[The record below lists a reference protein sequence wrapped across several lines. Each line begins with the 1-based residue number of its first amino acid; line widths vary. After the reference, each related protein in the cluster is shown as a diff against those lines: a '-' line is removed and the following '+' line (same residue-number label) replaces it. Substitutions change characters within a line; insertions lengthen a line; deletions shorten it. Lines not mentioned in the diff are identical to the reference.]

1 MLWRWLAWLGLA
13 SAWSPAGHERL
24 NDIAQRLLHGKHRDQ
39 IRTMM
44 HSDVVNIG
52 NWESVMDDKYPETK
66 VLHWHHQEP
75 EWACGQR
82 DVQKTDHIRCDGHGA
97 KRGSLFCALAFFF
110 EHFADEML
118 LKEYPA
124 PKTPIGTPKAI
135 SAFAKVDIEDLGD
148 GKKNRSNQKAAFYL
162 RWLATLV
169 GDLHQPLHWLAE
181 KQYGE
186 EVKLQFRGQEYS
198 LLKFWEDGFCQRTC
212 RTFRTSPLWIWNTRP
227 STTSGGTT
235 CLRSS
240 SDSGLGRCQTRCVTT
255 STAPCT

>member
-1 MLWRWLAWLGLA
+1 
-13 SAWSPAGHERL
+13 
-24 NDIAQRLLHGKHRDQ
+24 
-39 IRTMM
+39 
-44 HSDVVNIG
+44 
-52 NWESVMDDKYPETK
+52 
-66 VLHWHHQEP
+66 
-75 EWACGQR
+75 
-82 DVQKTDHIRCDGHGA
+82 
-97 KRGSLFCALAFFF
+97 
-110 EHFADEML
+110 ML

-198 LLKFWEDGFCQRTC
+198 LLKFWEEFLPKNLPDIPNLSTLDLEYKAQHHEWGNHLPPELFRQWAGEMSDKVCNDIYGPMYVNHADGSRSIE
-212 RTFRTSPLWIWNTRP
+212 SPFQLTEELFSRWQKLAEVMIQE
-227 STTSGGTT
+227 GGER
-235 CLRSS
+235 LALVFLDILEHKKHKAVS
-240 SDSGLGRCQTRCVTT
+240 V
-255 STAPCT
+255 